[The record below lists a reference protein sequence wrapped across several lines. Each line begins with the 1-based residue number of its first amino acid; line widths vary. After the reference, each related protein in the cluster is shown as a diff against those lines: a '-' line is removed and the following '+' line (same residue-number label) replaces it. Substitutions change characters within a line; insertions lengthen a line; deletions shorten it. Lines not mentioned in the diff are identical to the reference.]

1 MKITRTIPMMD
12 VEVTV
17 YRKSDDTLKK
27 MDFSLIENTDVEKYI
42 NNLPTLKYLDHRIV
56 GNYQNKLTIIL
67 DEQGRIK
74 DYSMVLDEKA
84 MNINVA
90 NAESEEE

>member
-42 NNLPTLKYLDHRIV
+42 NTLPTLKYLDHRIV